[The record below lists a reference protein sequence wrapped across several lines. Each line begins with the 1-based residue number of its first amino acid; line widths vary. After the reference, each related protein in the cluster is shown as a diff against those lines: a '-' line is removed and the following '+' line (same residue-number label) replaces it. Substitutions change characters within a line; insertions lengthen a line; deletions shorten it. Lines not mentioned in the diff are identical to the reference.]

1 MILKK
6 VYLGVILLLFI
17 VVSSFYYTTIV
28 TNVKKDQSNTYSKT
42 VSLAYPNTS
51 KLKNGDIILRR
62 GYGMDSI
69 VAANFSDKEKRYSH
83 AGVIV
88 IENDKVYVMHS
99 QKSIPKGFDGV
110 VKENLSSY
118 LKQVKIW
125 AVYRYLDID
134 RSKLIDYMKS
144 ILKNGVR
151 FDMDFDISTND
162 KMYCSEFV
170 YKSFNAVSNKPIIQA
185 TKRFISKQYV
195 TITDLYIN
203 THTHLVTSSH
213 RILN

>member
-6 VYLGVILLLFI
+6 VYLGVILLSFI

-28 TNVKKDQSNTYSKT
+28 TNVKKDQSNIYSKT

-125 AVYRYLDID
+125 AVYRYLDIN

-203 THTHLVTSSH
+203 THANLVTSSH